1 MSERLRSLL
10 VGLYTWVTAV
20 FLGGILL
27 DVVYAKLL
35 KGVLGTSE
43 SAMVFSE
50 ISDTLLCI
58 GLVMVIAAIG
68 AIAFSWK
75 SRIAR
80 NLFIASLLVI
90 SFEFSIPILFSFI
103 KDTQELSWVR
113 LLISGM
119 ASVLAFIGLHKY
131 YRQNR

>member
-50 ISDTLLCI
+50 ISYTLLCI

>member
-1 MSERLRSLL
+1 L
-10 VGLYTWVTAV
+10 GHCF
-20 FLGGILL
+20 FLGGILI

-103 KDTQELSWVR
+103 KNTQELSWVR

>member
-103 KDTQELSWVR
+103 KNTQELSWVR